1 MSIIDALKEV
11 LNLYKNFNK
20 KMKEEEIEENEQH
33 NSNKYY

>member
-20 KMKEEEIEENEQH
+20 KMKEEEIKENEQH